1 MHAGIG
7 LILGVGLL
15 SACNNPE
22 TSKTVFDDQL
32 KALKKAEAVDAK
44 IQKNTETLQQGV
56 DAATDTP
63 AAAR

>member
-1 MHAGIG
+1 MHAWVG
-7 LILGVGLL
+7 LMLGVGLL
-15 SACNNPE
+15 SACDSPE

-32 KALKKAEAVDAK
+32 KALKKAEAVEGK
-44 IQKNTETLQQGV
+44 VKKNTETLQQGV

>member
-1 MHAGIG
+1 MHAWIG
-7 LILGVGLL
+7 LMLGVGLL

-32 KALKKAEAVDAK
+32 KALKKAEAVGDK
-44 IQKNTETLQQGV
+44 VEKHSETLRQGV

-63 AAAR
+63 ATDR